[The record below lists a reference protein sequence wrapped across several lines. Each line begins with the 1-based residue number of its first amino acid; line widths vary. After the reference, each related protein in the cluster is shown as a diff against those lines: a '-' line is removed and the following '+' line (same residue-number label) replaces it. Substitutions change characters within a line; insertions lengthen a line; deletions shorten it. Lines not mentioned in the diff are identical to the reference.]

1 MKHRPPARR
10 SRPPLHALVLALL
23 VGAGLLAGAP
33 AASDDGSD
41 GSVVIE
47 VVLDDRAA
55 LDRLVDSGADLAH
68 ELDFRD
74 GRIVAQVV
82 TDPAGIAALETD
94 GYTLGQTLWS
104 EAVTDARIAERD
116 ATIARLKAGARKP
129 AAFRETFA
137 ALNTDV
143 LTVLRV
149 DYFTTGETA
158 QRLSVEVKSSMGTT
172 SSATSPVITV
182 EWDSGPGTAI
192 GSGGS
197 TTLSRFTDAGVY
209 MYNYREFSVATR
221 PSYVRF
227 SSSAGGEATAAVQD
241 WLPIDDKG
249 NRRDPY
255 EKSFVHAYLTPQ
267 ELYERIELLHE
278 SYPSLTEIVELPF
291 LTNGYQRKAMA
302 SMAGLSDIG
311 ATPATSQGGTAA
323 AVYLETHAWGHEG
336 GNDVQAEFVDP
347 GAADSPLGVT
357 TTGNRVTVSLG
368 TDSAGAT
375 TSTAAQVVAAVN
387 AHPGA
392 AALLTA
398 RTYGGNAG
406 GGVVRPRALVNLS
419 DFLAA
424 PASVE
429 RGPHTVK
436 LLRIGK
442 HRDGSKT
449 GVFIYAQEHAREW
462 VPPQVTIETA
472 ERLLRNYGR
481 DGRTRQLVDNLDIFI
496 LPSVNPDGGT
506 YSFYDRGGQRRNM
519 TRHCLVTATNGMPA
533 SRGSWGLDVNRNYD
547 EYSLFDGYSGAS
559 TSCTN
564 DTYAGPF
571 ELSDPEARNVDW
583 VAETFGNLKYS
594 MNTHSSGNYFM
605 WSPGAYRV
613 PGRILAPR
621 PDLGTESYFWAASSH
636 ILTEIKKQRN
646 TAVTPARTGPVADV
660 LYSAAG
666 NSGDMMWYKHGLFA
680 WNFETGTAGFQPSF
694 AGGEGSEAWHQMME
708 FSNGMIGLLDV
719 AYAYTNDRQPPETR
733 LVTERA
739 ADGSIRA
746 RFTTSEPAT
755 IFYTLDGSRPG
766 PASAKYA
773 STGDREPPETLTLAT
788 GTTVSWYSVDLAGHT
803 ENNYDPDT
811 NGSNYN
817 RTTVK

>member
-1 MKHRPPARR
+1 MKHRLSARR
-10 SRPPLHALVLALL
+10 SRPPLHALVLTLL
-23 VGAGLLAGAP
+23 VGVGILAGAP
-33 AASDDGSD
+33 AASDGSSD

-68 ELDFRD
+68 EVDFRD
-74 GRIVAQVV
+74 GAIVAQVV
-82 TDPAGIAALETD
+82 TDPAGIAGLEAD
-94 GYTLGQTLWS
+94 GYRLGRTLWS
-104 EAVTDARIAERD
+104 EAVTDARIAERE
-116 ATIARLKAGARKP
+116 ATIARLKAGERTST
-129 AAFRETFA
+129 AFRESFA

-182 EWDSGPGTAI
+182 EWDSGPGTAV

-221 PSYVRF
+221 PSVVRF
-227 SSSAGGEATAAVQD
+227 TSSAGGEATATVQD

-267 ELYERIELLHE
+267 ELYDRIELLHE
-278 SYPSLTEIVELPF
+278 SYPDLTEIVELPF
-291 LTNGYQRKAMA
+291 RTNGYQRKAMA

-311 ATPATSQGGTAA
+311 SSPAASQGGTAA

-336 GNDVQAEFVDP
+336 GNDVQTEFVDP
-347 GAADSPLGVT
+347 GAADSPLSVATNGS
-357 TTGNRVTVSLG
+357 RVTVSLA

-375 TSTAAQVVAAVN
+375 TSTAAQVVAAIN
-387 AHPGA
+387 ADPA
-392 AALLTA
+392 ANALLTA

-406 GGVVRPRALVNLS
+406 AGIVRPRALVNLS

-442 HRDGSKT
+442 RRDGSKT

-481 DGRTRQLVDNLDIFI
+481 DGRTKQLVNELDIFI

-506 YSFYDRGGQRRNM
+506 YSFYDRGAQRRNM

-533 SRGSWGLDVNRNYD
+533 SRGSWGLDINRNYD

-559 TSCTN
+559 TSCTS

-583 VAETFGNLKYS
+583 VAATFGNLKYS

-605 WSPGAYRV
+605 WSPGAYSV

-636 ILTEIKKQRN
+636 ILTEIKRQRN

-666 NSGDMMWYKHGLFA
+666 NSGDMMYYKHGLFA

-694 AGGEGSEAWHQMME
+694 AGGEGSEAWQQTME
-708 FSNGMIGLLDV
+708 FANGMIGLLDV
-719 AYAYTNDRQPPETR
+719 AYAYTKDKQPPDSR
-733 LVTERA
+733 LVTEKT

-773 STGDREPPETLTLAT
+773 ATGDREPPETLTLT
-788 GTTVSWYSVDLAGHT
+788 PGTTVSWYSVDLAGLT
-803 ENNYDPDT
+803 ENNYDPDA